1 MATLQSLKKN
11 SAPFFHEVLSDKMLV
26 ALTRPRC
33 LYVKNLLVTVF
44 CVLFGAYV
52 REGAT
57 LLFSNKKTPKG
68 VYAGCVGVRK
78 NYRYVEWQWKVE

>member
-1 MATLQSLKKN
+1 MATLQSLKKKN
-11 SAPFFHEVLSDKMLV
+11 SAPIFHEVLSDKMLV

-52 REGAT
+52 GEGAT
-57 LLFSNKKTPKG
+57 LLGFKQEDAQRRLRGMCWCKKELS
-68 VYAGCVGVRK
+68 VC
-78 NYRYVEWQWKVE
+78 